1 MRIYVIIVTYNGM
14 KWIEECLKTIISSNI
29 PVEIIVID
37 NNSSDFTVEFIRQN
51 FGDVILLDQKKNLGF
66 GIANNIGISY
76 ALSHDADY
84 VFLVNQDV
92 FIEPETIEKLVKVA
106 EENSEFGIVSPIHFN
121 GKGNA
126 IDQSF
131 HYYISKPSAAE
142 YISDTVLGIFNK
154 KIYSLE
160 MINAAAWLLP
170 KKTLKIVGGFDPMFF
185 LYGEDD
191 NYCQR
196 VLFHNLKIGI
206 TPFAKI
212 RHDSNNNYKHEFP
225 TGSDNYYDKFL
236 TRVKV
241 QFGNVNSDDFR
252 KIHLF
257 RFYFFKQSIFNLIRF
272 RIFEAKVNWTKFKIL
287 FRVEFKEN
295 ILLNRESYP
304 NYLDFKNK

>member
-131 HYYISKPSAAE
+131 HYYISKPSAAVMR
-142 YISDTVLGIFNK
+142 SKMPFFC
-154 KIYSLE
+154 S
-160 MINAAAWLLP
+160 A
-170 KKTLKIVGGFDPMFF
+170 LK
-185 LYGEDD
+185 LYWP
-191 NYCQR
+191 R
-196 VLFHNLKIGI
+196 A
-206 TPFAKI
+206 P
-212 RHDSNNNYKHEFP
+212 SN
-225 TGSDNYYDKFL
+225 
-236 TRVKV
+236 RC
-241 QFGNVNSDDFR
+241 
-252 KIHLF
+252 
-257 RFYFFKQSIFNLIRF
+257 
-272 RIFEAKVNWTKFKIL
+272 
-287 FRVEFKEN
+287 
-295 ILLNRESYP
+295 
-304 NYLDFKNK
+304 